1 MTENVASFLLWSGR
15 YTYAMKA
22 PLADNP
28 VCVLMISAIL
38 EGDRITHCG
47 APSYQSSSG
56 HVISHLAHRSS
67 MIAWL
72 VLRGE
77 KNRENPIFLD
87 NWKCVGPNIIFTIIL
102 YYSYFPSS
110 SYLPVT

>member
-1 MTENVASFLLWSGR
+1 MAEKAASFSLWSNR
-15 YTYAMKA
+15 YTYAMKVPCTNNA
-22 PLADNP
+22 PY
-28 VCVLMISAIL
+28 VQMISAIL

-47 APSYQSSSG
+47 APSPRSSSG

-87 NWKCVGPNIIFTIIL
+87 N
-102 YYSYFPSS
+102 
-110 SYLPVT
+110 

>member
-1 MTENVASFLLWSGR
+1 MTEKEVSFLLWSGR

-22 PLADNP
+22 PCTNNAP
-28 VCVLMISAIL
+28 YVQMISAIL

-87 NWKCVGPNIIFTIIL
+87 N
-102 YYSYFPSS
+102 
-110 SYLPVT
+110 

>member
-1 MTENVASFLLWSGR
+1 MVEKAASFSLWSNR
-15 YTYAMKA
+15 YTYAMKVPCTNNA
-22 PLADNP
+22 PY
-28 VCVLMISAIL
+28 VQMISAIL

-47 APSYQSSSG
+47 APSYQSRHG
-56 HVISHLAHRSS
+56 HVISHLAHRSL

-87 NWKCVGPNIIFTIIL
+87 N
-102 YYSYFPSS
+102 
-110 SYLPVT
+110 

>member
-1 MTENVASFLLWSGR
+1 MDIVETFDTSENFSTTLTHFAVYMAEKAASFSLWSNR

-22 PLADNP
+22 PLANNAP
-28 VCVLMISAIL
+28 YVEMISAIL

-56 HVISHLAHRSS
+56 HVISHLARRSS

-87 NWKCVGPNIIFTIIL
+87 N
-102 YYSYFPSS
+102 
-110 SYLPVT
+110 

>member
-1 MTENVASFLLWSGR
+1 MAEKAASFSLWSNR
-15 YTYAMKA
+15 YTYAMKVPCTNNA
-22 PLADNP
+22 PY
-28 VCVLMISAIL
+28 VQMISAIL

-47 APSYQSSSG
+47 APSYQSRHG
-56 HVISHLAHRSS
+56 HVISHLAHRSL

-87 NWKCVGPNIIFTIIL
+87 N
-102 YYSYFPSS
+102 
-110 SYLPVT
+110 

>member
-1 MTENVASFLLWSGR
+1 MDIVETFDTSENFSTTLTHFAVYMAEKAASFSLWSNR

-47 APSYQSSSG
+47 ALSYQSSSG

-87 NWKCVGPNIIFTIIL
+87 N
-102 YYSYFPSS
+102 
-110 SYLPVT
+110 

>member
-1 MTENVASFLLWSGR
+1 MAEKAVSFSLWSNR
-15 YTYAMKA
+15 YTYAMKVPCTNNA
-22 PLADNP
+22 PY
-28 VCVLMISAIL
+28 VQMISAIL

-47 APSYQSSSG
+47 ALSYQSSSG

-87 NWKCVGPNIIFTIIL
+87 N
-102 YYSYFPSS
+102 
-110 SYLPVT
+110 